1 MFAIPAVQFVGGFL
15 RPGTVTG
22 NVVSKSGHGRKGM
35 HIGWMAQGRRTF
47 VGVTGWW
54 VANGEG
60 GGRASIWLNRNGRG
74 DIFKPG
80 KVWCLALTRGAL
92 GVPRISLHYLTI

>member
-1 MFAIPAVQFVGGFL
+1 MG
-15 RPGTVTG
+15 
-22 NVVSKSGHGRKGM
+22 
-35 HIGWMAQGRRTF
+35 
-47 VGVTGWW
+47 
-54 VANGEG
+54 GEG
-60 GGRASIWLNRNGRG
+60 GRGEGRRASIWLNRNGRG